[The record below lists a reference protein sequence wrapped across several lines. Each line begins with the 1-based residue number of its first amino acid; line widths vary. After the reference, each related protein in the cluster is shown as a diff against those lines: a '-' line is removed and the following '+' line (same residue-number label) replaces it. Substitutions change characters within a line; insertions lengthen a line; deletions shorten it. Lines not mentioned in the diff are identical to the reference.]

1 MIKMIAIYSRAI
13 YKEVIDMKYY
23 EKPELSIKLFIAE
36 DIVRTSLGD
45 NEEPWGWEGLD
56 TNAVFE

>member
-1 MIKMIAIYSRAI
+1 
-13 YKEVIDMKYY
+13 MKHY
-23 EKPELSIKLFIAE
+23 EKPELSIKLFIAK

>member
-1 MIKMIAIYSRAI
+1 
-13 YKEVIDMKYY
+13 MKYY

-45 NEEPWGWEGLD
+45 NETPWGWNGLEISD
-56 TNAVFE
+56 TFGE